1 MLVFSFPLTDL
12 DTLRLVSILEVFFCF
27 SLSLSLCVTANPLT
41 VINSFITYSRT
52 GSDLYSSVWDSSM
65 ILFQWYW
72 IMKDS
77 NIVSCSAHLFTM
89 VALTLVKWAVLLNHH
104 ISVKNHPI
112 LIKFGTLQ
120 QIMNPMTVTWPFL
133 KFKMAAAAI
142 FKIGF
147 LAIIHRSIVRFQ
159 RNFVRGSR
167 TACWRGLRDK
177 KCKRVKFKMAD
188 GRHFKNR

>member
-89 VALTLVKWAVLLNHH
+89 VALTLVKWAVSLNHH

-142 FKIGF
+142 FKIVFFG
-147 LAIIHRSIVRFQ
+147 HNSSIDCPI
-159 RNFVRGSR
+159 S
-167 TACWRGLRDK
+167 A
-177 KCKRVKFKMAD
+177 KFCMRKQNGMSIRAAWQKL
-188 GRHFKNR
+188 HFENR